1 MGGGIYSGGMQLPVS
16 AADAINNWQGEAK
29 IAGSTSHSAEPAK
42 AMDGALEDGPE
53 EQAAVTRGKEGQG
66 LFQPIKGKDLKDRKV
81 PAQATCHSEWH
92 MTVTLLCA
100 SISLSEKWATG
111 HSGDQSRRGTVGFQY
126 PQSALALGQSEHLAR
141 DTHSCH
147 TSVHACS
154 QGARMQG
161 QHPPIYMPHC

>member
-1 MGGGIYSGGMQLPVS
+1 MTRTIAEPRCQGHGGGGIYSGGMQLPVS

-29 IAGSTSHSAEPAK
+29 IAGSTSHSTEPAK
-42 AMDGALEDGPE
+42 AMDGALEGGPE

-111 HSGDQSRRGTVGFQY
+111 HSGDQDLEGPVQERHSRVPISPISFGTR
-126 PQSALALGQSEHLAR
+126 AE
-141 DTHSCH
+141 
-147 TSVHACS
+147 
-154 QGARMQG
+154 
-161 QHPPIYMPHC
+161 